1 MSDVPS
7 ADMRRASGKR
17 ALRTSIP
24 ASAGAAAAFVMMI
37 GCALVAVI
45 WVGGQ
50 LAHDLDLE
58 IGRRGAAIEAS
69 RMSVAADDRTA
80 EVLRALER
88 AIGLLREEWHRDRKD
103 FMNRAERVVTTVH
116 SDIVFQIGVTDA
128 NGVIIRTNRDPSPPA
143 IDVGDRDFFR
153 EQRWSGSERM
163 VVGRRMEGY
172 IAGGRSIIMSGS
184 LGEGEGAL
192 LLWVDPAGLMRPP
205 HGMEP
210 LGKLSLL
217 LVGTDGRTRAC
228 AGDAIGEPCL
238 DHFEG
243 ESFLSA
249 QADSSGTL
257 RLAARDDAGPRVG
270 AFRALAQFPL
280 IAVALKPEAA
290 IDAPARERWRDL
302 RSKLWAAG
310 AAIMT
315 VFTGLAIVAASR
327 YRRMDGI
334 RAAEERWRLALSAI
348 GDVVWEWSAEE
359 DLVIVRAGSSRLFED
374 GGDREIPAAAWIAL
388 VHPDDAPRL
397 RSVIGDRVGSSSS
410 AFSCEV
416 RLRRGD
422 GGVDWALCRGVVLS
436 WNRDGSPARIVGAL
450 TDISDRKAIEGSLAR
465 EREETTRLN
474 ARLAEVTATDPLTGF
489 GNPKRL
495 TEAAERALALALE
508 DGRPITLILMNI
520 DHFKRVNEIRGRA
533 AGDAALRLIARRIA
547 RRATAGDTLCRLGG
561 EEFVLLAP
569 GRGIVEGLALAEE
582 CRAGIAAPPLPLP
595 GDATMELTASFG
607 VTPLRAEDGLEA
619 ALNRAH
625 QAVRA
630 AKSAGGDTARAAFV

>member
-1 MSDVPS
+1 MSGVPS
-7 ADMRRASGKR
+7 SEMRRSPGKR
-17 ALRTSIP
+17 TFWTSIP
-24 ASAGAAAAFVMMI
+24 ASAGAVAAFVMMI

-45 WVGGQ
+45 WMGGR
-50 LAHDLDLE
+50 LAYDLDLE
-58 IGRRGAAIEAS
+58 FARRGAAIEAS

-80 EVLRALER
+80 EVLRALDR
-88 AIGLLREEWHRDRKD
+88 AVGLLREEWHRDRKD

-172 IAGGRSIIMSGS
+172 IAGGRSIILSGS

-205 HGMEP
+205 RGMEP

-280 IAVALKPEAA
+280 IVVALKPEAT
-290 IDAPARERWRDL
+290 IDAPAKERWRDL
-302 RSKLWAAG
+302 RSKLWVVCV
-310 AAIMT
+310 AIMI
-315 VFTGLAIVAASR
+315 VFTGLAIFAASR
-327 YRRMDGI
+327 YRRLDEI
-334 RAAEERWRLALSAI
+334 RGAEERWRLALSAI

-359 DLVIVRAGSSRLFED
+359 DLVIIRAGSSRLFED
-374 GGDREIPAAAWIAL
+374 GGNHEIPASAWIAL
-388 VHPDDAPRL
+388 VHPDDAPKL
-397 RSVIGDRVGSSSS
+397 RSVIGDRLGSTSS
-410 AFSCEV
+410 AFSCEI

-436 WNRDGSPARIVGAL
+436 WRGDGSPVRIVGAL

-474 ARLAEVTATDPLTGF
+474 ARLAEITATDPLTGF
-489 GNPKRL
+489 GNPRRL
-495 TEAAERALALALE
+495 TEAAERALALG

-595 GDATMELTASFG
+595 GDTTMELTASFG